1 MALNSVKPA
10 CDLNSPDMKCRVEK
24 LNMVSSNYNNL
35 KEWCN
40 VDRNKL
46 VKNVLNVGNKV
57 NKTNIKFARENKI
70 NDGTYNLDDLF
81 PPTMCESLCD
91 TGCNTDCR
99 RANCWSRPTG
109 PREEVASNNV
119 EDVIN
124 NALADTIEPM
134 NPMNNLGN
142 NEPMTNAMNNAP
154 MNNMMGNNDPMNAMN
169 NAAANNAA
177 TNNAAMNNA
186 AANNAAMNN
195 AAMNNAA
202 ANNAAMNNAAMNNA
216 AANNAAMNNAANNAA
231 PVNN

>member
-1 MALNSVKPA
+1 MALNRVKPA

-57 NKTNIKFARENKI
+57 NKTNIKFARENRI

-99 RANCWSRPTG
+99 RANCWTRPTG

-124 NALADTIEPM
+124 NALADTLDSNNVPM
-134 NPMNNLGN
+134 DNLANNVPMNNLV
-142 NEPMTNAMNNAP
+142 
-154 MNNMMGNNDPMNAMN
+154 
-169 NAAANNAA
+169 
-177 TNNAAMNNA
+177 
-186 AANNAAMNN
+186 
-195 AAMNNAA
+195 
-202 ANNAAMNNAAMNNA
+202 
-216 AANNAAMNNAANNAA
+216 NNAA
-231 PVNN
+231 PVNK